1 MVTKAA
7 LSIRH
12 LAFSTGQGSKEP
24 GTQNRMLNARANH
37 RFAVSKPR
45 MNFVQSLIAV
55 VAGNL
60 LYFFLMPHLPPPA
73 RHTLGKM
80 DLGVLVDFWF
90 CVVFL
95 GAIKTFTKWGRVSRQ
110 QQR

>member
-1 MVTKAA
+1 
-7 LSIRH
+7 
-12 LAFSTGQGSKEP
+12 
-24 GTQNRMLNARANH
+24 
-37 RFAVSKPR
+37 VSKPR

-55 VAGNL
+55 LAGNL
-60 LYFFLMPHLPPPA
+60 VYFLVMPHLPPAA

-90 CVVFL
+90 CLVFL
-95 GAIKTFTKWGRVSRQ
+95 GAIKTFTKWGRGSRQ